1 MSYFK
6 FLLKWLGIALLIVLI
21 AKIIQ
26 LIFFN
31 SHGWW

>member
-6 FLLKWLGIALLIVLI
+6 FLLKALGIAIPVLLI

-31 SHGWW
+31 PHGWW